1 MNSAVG
7 GDDVADLVDAKRV
20 RRIFKGLLH
29 LTLRF
34 TTLVSPGGLH
44 RSIEEKGSGRTC
56 LKKPRSPPLECEL
69 QSLWRVASWANLSA
83 EPLISSR

>member
-1 MNSAVG
+1 MNPAVG
-7 GDDVADLVDAKRV
+7 GDDVADLVDAERV

-29 LTLRF
+29 LTLRS
-34 TTLVSPGGLH
+34 TILVSPGD
-44 RSIEEKGSGRTC
+44 IEKHIGKVSGRTC